1 MEKKNCILLIIAN
14 DLSMETLWLKKRD
27 SEDSPKS
34 DLDLRFV
41 NIDLV
46 SLTFGHTEPLLGPP
60 PLKNLQ

>member
-1 MEKKNCILLIIAN
+1 
-14 DLSMETLWLKKRD
+14 METLWLKKRD

-46 SLTFGHTEPLLGPP
+46 SLTFGSVLVDKNKMKGGPP
-60 PLKNLQ
+60 E

>member
-1 MEKKNCILLIIAN
+1 MEKKNWILLLIAN

-46 SLTFGHTEPLLGPP
+46 SLTFGHT
-60 PLKNLQ
+60 